1 MKRRITTLSMAALLA
16 LVLLPLAACAKKAPT
31 TTADAR
37 PPVTAAKPPATETNV
52 APPPKPAPPTDVEV
66 TEVLAMDIEVLNKK
80 GYLSDAFFDYDSY
93 ELRPDAQSAAVKAA
107 SYLVSHPDIRVVIGG
122 YCDERGS
129 AEYNLA
135 LGQNRAGALQ
145 KAWEGSRERFCC
157 PLKKPARHHRFRAED
172 VPIFAFDSVHEGASV
187 HRRAA

>member
-80 GYLSDAFFDYDSY
+80 GYLSDAFFDYDQSD
-93 ELRPDAQSAAVKAA
+93 LREDARSVLAGDAQ
-107 SYLVSHPDIRVVIGG
+107 
-122 YCDERGS
+122 
-129 AEYNLA
+129 
-135 LGQNRAGALQ
+135 
-145 KAWEGSRERFCC
+145 W
-157 PLKKPARHHRFRAED
+157 LKKH
-172 VPIFAFDSVHEGASV
+172 SS
-187 HRRAA
+187 